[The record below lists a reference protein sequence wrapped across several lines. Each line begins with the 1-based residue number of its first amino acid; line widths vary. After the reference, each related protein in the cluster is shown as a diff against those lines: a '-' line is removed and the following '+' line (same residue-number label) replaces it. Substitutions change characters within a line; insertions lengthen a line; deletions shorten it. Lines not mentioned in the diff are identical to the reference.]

1 MTTKLTRSKA
11 SKKKSSKTKSTP
23 KSSNGLAAVEKGR
36 SFEDQ
41 VAELYRLLG
50 ARVTQNIEIHQKK
63 VDILATFRIPGSSR
77 EHTVIVECKD
87 EQRSVAANQRIM
99 AFKGL
104 LDVARKDGIADSA
117 EIVTRVPW
125 SDQAKGFAKT
135 SGVELFTYTEKIS
148 QLIDLTPYMKGLVN
162 KFDKGDPA
170 RPTEPPLGSYY
181 VDLSAQKGS
190 QVEADGASAV
200 RNRRVQS

>member
-1 MTTKLTRSKA
+1 MATKRAHPKSAKKRSKKTSATKA
-11 SKKKSSKTKSTP
+11 SS
-23 KSSNGLAAVEKGR
+23 GGAAIEKGR

-41 VAELYRLLG
+41 VADLYRLLG

-77 EHTVIVECKD
+77 EHSVIVECKD

-104 LDVARKDGIADSA
+104 LDLARTSGIADSA

-162 KFDKGDPA
+162 KFDKKDPA

-181 VDLSAQKGS
+181 VDLSAQRGV
-190 QVEADGASAV
+190 QIDDGRVSVV
-200 RNRRVQS
+200 RNRRATQ